1 MRGYIKLCPR
11 YFADDEHQVRYA
23 LSFLRGDAQDWFE
36 PKQRIFDR
44 YPERCPELATLNTF
58 FDTLRLHYG
67 EIDEE
72 QRAAKA
78 VMALTQTGSAAKYA
92 TEFQRYWAKLDS
104 WSEATMVTLFFRGLK
119 PQLRLTLVAQGA
131 TETASLDSL
140 VTKAVKLDNQL
151 YDLRLT
157 NQTTSNPNYHGP
169 VPMELGQLDQGGQ
182 GQGRQGGRQL
192 SDAARSARRRNG
204 ECFGCGKKGHI
215 ARECPRKGTK
225 EASES
230 EAKN

>member
-1 MRGYIKLCPR
+1 MCPH
-11 YFADDEHQVRYA
+11 YFADDELQVRYA

-36 PKQRIFDR
+36 PRQRVFDR
-44 YPERCPELATLNTF
+44 YPEKCPELATLNKF

-78 VMALTQTGSAAKYA
+78 IMALTQTGSAAKYA
-92 TEFQRYWAKLDS
+92 TEFQRHWAKLDS

-119 PQLRLTLVAQGA
+119 PQLRLTMVVQGA
-131 TETASLDSL
+131 TETTSLDSL
-140 VTKAVKLDNQL
+140 ITKAVKLDNQL

-169 VPMELGQLDQGGQ
+169 APMELGQLEQGGQ
-182 GQGRQGGRQL
+182 GRGRSGRRQISKGSKAFRL
-192 SDAARSARRRNG
+192 RNG
-204 ECFGCGKKGHI
+204 ECFECGEKGHI
-215 ARECPRKGTK
+215 ARECPKKGM
-225 EASES
+225 ASI
-230 EAKN
+230 AGR